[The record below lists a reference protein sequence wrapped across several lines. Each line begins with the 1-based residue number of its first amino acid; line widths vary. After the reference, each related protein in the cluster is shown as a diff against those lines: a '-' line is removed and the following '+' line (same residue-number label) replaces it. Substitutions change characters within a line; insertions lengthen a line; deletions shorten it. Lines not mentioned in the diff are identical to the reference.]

1 VENQNGDNNQESFCL
16 YLMEWMGRDLST
28 VKVESKDFYNF
39 LTITAMNSKLP
50 HLKNSSEMEIF
61 KLFIVQLLLIISM
74 L

>member
-1 VENQNGDNNQESFCL
+1 
-16 YLMEWMGRDLST
+16 MEWMGRDLST